1 MLIVC
6 CIHRFFKMEL
16 KTKTLEIACLDE
28 WLDLCRDLERQ
39 SGNVYYLIIPDTL
52 DLINL
57 TKSSYSD

>member
-1 MLIVC
+1 
-6 CIHRFFKMEL
+6 MEL

-28 WLDLCRDLERQ
+28 WLDLYRDLERQ